1 MWAYTDTWLFLPED
15 SLDGKN
21 SASTR
26 FSQTLTY
33 ANYCAPFF
41 TSSKTS
47 SKNSFSEVFREKK
60 DEVTNLKNSNLD
72 LIRSIQPGGELFG
85 FIVMFSMSLKD
96 TKSHFG
102 IRNTDLEFP

>member
-1 MWAYTDTWLFLPED
+1 MGAYTDTWLFLPED

-26 FSQTLTY
+26 FSQKLTY

-85 FIVMFSMSLKD
+85 FIVMFSISLKD

-102 IRNTDLEFP
+102 IRNTDLDFP